1 MDVLQPV
8 LSNWEKILSLS
19 LPQHVETGRRCR
31 KSITCAQNGQSF
43 ILRPFPRKSPL
54 VRVTFPNMESLPGSP
69 GVLMIG
75 VGQFLTAAA
84 LRVGRGCQVGGDC
97 REATARL
104 PGRLPAVTAAASC
117 CHSDTRSSCTCAVLL
132 QPLLLGG
139 FLDAGRQTVATLQAE
154 DVLTKYE

>member
-1 MDVLQPV
+1 MENISLDVLQPV
-8 LSNWEKILSLS
+8 LSNWVKILSLS

-104 PGRLPAVTAAASC
+104 PGRLPAVAAKAATATLTPAAAAHARC
-117 CHSDTRSSCTCAVLL
+117 CCCCCSHCC
-132 QPLLLGG
+132 
-139 FLDAGRQTVATLQAE
+139 
-154 DVLTKYE
+154 